1 MGLKNSVC
9 GPVVGPH
16 CFRNLEVVWM
26 KCVLQHKDMK
36 FAYVQDFLLDADSEI
51 YLEMVVYLL

>member
-1 MGLKNSVC
+1 
-9 GPVVGPH
+9 
-16 CFRNLEVVWM
+16 M